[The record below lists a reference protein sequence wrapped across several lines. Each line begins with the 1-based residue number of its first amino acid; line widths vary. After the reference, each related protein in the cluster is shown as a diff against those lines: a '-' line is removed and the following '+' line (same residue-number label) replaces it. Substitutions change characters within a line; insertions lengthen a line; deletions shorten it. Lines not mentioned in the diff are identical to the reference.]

1 MLQLTFGEILMR
13 QHFIK
18 SDGPPLFERLAR
30 QDTKKLRKVMKNLI
44 TLMGPGVLANS
55 IHEATEKLM
64 LRSYPELLDFDGTQK
79 LVIFIPERFLTKVP
93 KYLDPS
99 HGPELQNH
107 AEVAASLHAPEE
119 EDFFD
124 EKIYE
129 RRRFFDD
136 LKKFYVGGQR
146 TYIGELS
153 SRNLYDAL
161 QAYFNLK
168 NESVAV
174 FHSIDILKMNLDR
187 FKVNDKDFVIL
198 NVTRRCIIVIDVK
211 RTLGATPG
219 SFEVSIE
226 QLIEAK
232 EDLEAW
238 FGTEGLD
245 NWTYIPMIYTE
256 KNDLSTDND
265 GYKDFIIEGNY
276 FSCR

>member
-44 TLMGPGVLANS
+44 VLMGPGVLANS

-64 LRSYPELLDFDGTQK
+64 LRNYPELLDFDGTQK
-79 LVIFIPERFLTKVP
+79 LVIFVPDIFLTKVP

-99 HGPELQNH
+99 RGPELQQY
-107 AEVAASLHAPEE
+107 AEVAAGLHP
-119 EDFFD
+119 
-124 EKIYE
+124 E
-129 RRRFFDD
+129 RRRFFDN
-136 LKKFYVGGQR
+136 LKKLYVGGHR
-146 TYIGELS
+146 TYVGELH

-174 FHSIDILKMNLDR
+174 FHGIDILKMNLDR

-198 NVTRRCIIVIDVK
+198 NATRRCIIVIDVK

-226 QLIEAK
+226 QLSEAK

-238 FGTEGLD
+238 FGTEGLH

-256 KNDLSTDND
+256 KNDLNTDND